1 MISIIRFS
9 DLDRW
14 RNVGRW
20 VLVYGRRKTGKSYFI
35 RNNVKWNQYYF
46 VGRSG
51 DIFIDDEKI
60 SYETFRREVL
70 QRLEGGEIVVIDEVQ
85 RLPREFFDLL
95 HKIGVKG
102 NLIVI
107 SSTLWLTKELLE
119 SRSPLLGLFSEF
131 QMNLIDERDII
142 LNLQN
147 YVKDTKKLIE
157 YAVFLREPW

>member
-35 RNNVKWNQYYF
+35 RNSVKWDWYYF

-60 SYETFRREVL
+60 NYETFRREVL
-70 QRLEGGEIVVIDEVQ
+70 QRLENGEIEVIDEVQ
-85 RLPREFFDLL
+85 RLPSEFFDLL

-102 NLIVI
+102 NFNINFINPLAY
-107 SSTLWLTKELLE
+107 K
-119 SRSPLLGLFSEF
+119 RS
-131 QMNLIDERDII
+131 
-142 LNLQN
+142 
-147 YVKDTKKLIE
+147 
-157 YAVFLREPW
+157 LRK